1 MLTKQKRVVFQFRLT
16 EFAFLTYGASEEGMA
31 HTYLFQFRLT
41 EFAFLTEVS
50 SMARTFGGVFQFR
63 LTEFAFLTP
72 AAVVLQIPT
81 TSFNSVLRNL
91 LF

>member
-1 MLTKQKRVVFQFRLT
+1 
-16 EFAFLTYGASEEGMA
+16 MA

-63 LTEFAFLTP
+63 LTEFAFLTER
-72 AAVVLQIPT
+72 VGRRSGMRLC
-81 TSFNSVLRNL
+81 FNSVLRNL